1 MLEDSILN
9 LIIAV
14 YANLANI
21 VFAISCRKRRDL
33 LLWLLGTTAF
43 AIGAVFIYLQAYD
56 AIYLT
61 IGNLVYLLSIL
72 FLMLFIFK
80 EYNHTF
86 LKKGEDN
93 NSHKNTPKYAIISLS
108 TFSIALLTIQII
120 MMIASILAVFMLLR
134 IYLKK
139 RTITRL
145 FMFFTILAGLLT
157 LILRMLYYAQI
168 EEGWELSYVTNI
180 SMITFLLTTGLA
192 APIEDRINKSEAKY
206 FACYNQAEFYKDLF
220 AHDISNIL
228 QYVKSSLDLIKI
240 YQEDPQKSDQINRI
254 INILNEQT
262 IRGSN
267 LVKNIRTL
275 SDLTEKEFEI
285 KSINLIK
292 IFNISVENI
301 KKNYPNRDVN
311 ISIIRHDN
319 NGDIYIQANEL
330 FLIVIENLF
339 INAIKYNKNPR
350 IEIEVDVSPI
360 KKNNKDYLKIEFKDN
375 GIGVSNQIKKSLFKT
390 VVRKEGKAE
399 RRGLS
404 LLLVKNILDSYNA
417 EIWVEDRIIGDPS
430 KGSNFIIL
438 IPESS

>member
-1 MLEDSILN
+1 
-9 LIIAV
+9 V

-180 SMITFLLTTGLA
+180 SMITFL
-192 APIEDRINKSEAKY
+192 
-206 FACYNQAEFYKDLF
+206 
-220 AHDISNIL
+220 
-228 QYVKSSLDLIKI
+228 
-240 YQEDPQKSDQINRI
+240 
-254 INILNEQT
+254 
-262 IRGSN
+262 
-267 LVKNIRTL
+267 
-275 SDLTEKEFEI
+275 
-285 KSINLIK
+285 
-292 IFNISVENI
+292 
-301 KKNYPNRDVN
+301 
-311 ISIIRHDN
+311 
-319 NGDIYIQANEL
+319 
-330 FLIVIENLF
+330 
-339 INAIKYNKNPR
+339 
-350 IEIEVDVSPI
+350 
-360 KKNNKDYLKIEFKDN
+360 
-375 GIGVSNQIKKSLFKT
+375 
-390 VVRKEGKAE
+390 
-399 RRGLS
+399 
-404 LLLVKNILDSYNA
+404 
-417 EIWVEDRIIGDPS
+417 
-430 KGSNFIIL
+430 
-438 IPESS
+438 

>member
-1 MLEDSILN
+1 
-9 LIIAV
+9 
-14 YANLANI
+14 
-21 VFAISCRKRRDL
+21 
-33 LLWLLGTTAF
+33 
-43 AIGAVFIYLQAYD
+43 
-56 AIYLT
+56 
-61 IGNLVYLLSIL
+61 
-72 FLMLFIFK
+72 
-80 EYNHTF
+80 
-86 LKKGEDN
+86 
-93 NSHKNTPKYAIISLS
+93 
-108 TFSIALLTIQII
+108 

-301 KKNYPNRDVN
+301 KK
-311 ISIIRHDN
+311 
-319 NGDIYIQANEL
+319 
-330 FLIVIENLF
+330 
-339 INAIKYNKNPR
+339 
-350 IEIEVDVSPI
+350 
-360 KKNNKDYLKIEFKDN
+360 
-375 GIGVSNQIKKSLFKT
+375 
-390 VVRKEGKAE
+390 
-399 RRGLS
+399 
-404 LLLVKNILDSYNA
+404 
-417 EIWVEDRIIGDPS
+417 
-430 KGSNFIIL
+430 IIL
-438 IPESS
+438 TEMLTFRSFVTTIMGTSIFKQMNFF